1 MAEISEA
8 MAAAI
13 KTAVQMEQDGRD
25 YYLRAAE
32 ITANP
37 QGKAM
42 FERLAQDEVHHLE
55 TFQKMFD
62 AIADPA
68 TWRALVETVK
78 DYQRV
83 PVFQGEPR
91 VKSQTD
97 RREDDV
103 KALEKALADER
114 KAIEFY
120 GKTAADSDDPS
131 ARDIFDRIKRE
142 EEIHY
147 ALIQGE
153 IDSITN
159 FGYWFDHAEFRL
171 ENA

>member
-1 MAEISEA
+1 MVQMSEA

-13 KTAVQMEQDGRD
+13 KTAMQMEQDGRD

-32 ITANP
+32 KTANP

-42 FERLAQDEVHHLE
+42 FERLAGDEVHHLE

-62 AIADPA
+62 TIADLT
-68 TWRALVETVK
+68 TWRRLVGTIK
-78 DYQRV
+78 DYPRV
-83 PVFQGEPR
+83 PVFQGEPQ
-91 VKSQTD
+91 VKSKTD

-103 KALEKALADER
+103 KALEKALSDER

-120 GKTAADSDDPS
+120 GRTAAQAVDPS
-131 ARDIFDRIKRE
+131 ARDIFNRVKRE
-142 EEIHY
+142 EEVHY